1 MPQNVLTLK
10 ANLQAKLRVE
20 LGFQLTIILAVYG
33 LKQKDEM
40 GSSSSW
46 MPPTSSSIAVAAS
59 TTSKCLSFLGVCF
72 GFLLFSAETNIETF
86 FLFFGFLRGRI
97 GRSILYTLA
106 GFMLITMG
114 KNYEARQNF
123 NGGKKRE

>member
-1 MPQNVLTLK
+1 MSVS
-10 ANLQAKLRVE
+10 
-20 LGFQLTIILAVYG
+20 LGLVILAVYG

-46 MPPTSSSIAVAAS
+46 MQSTSSSIAVAAS

-97 GRSILYTLA
+97 GRSIHTLA
-106 GFMLITMG
+106 GFMLIIMG
-114 KNYEARQNF
+114 KNYGSQCDCSNYYPLIGE
-123 NGGKKRE
+123 GV